1 LEEPV
6 TKGSF
11 WSFLAVQKSPWQ
23 GSFFMEKRGDLVVF
37 VKTMLILNLQQ
48 WEVTMEQQAIWA
60 IGIFGVTYGMIIAE
74 KIHRTIVAMLGG
86 ILMILFGIV
95 DQQSAMHHIDFNTL
109 GLLIGMMII
118 VSITAETGLFNYIAL
133 LSAKKAKGDPVRI
146 MVSLVIITAVGSA
159 FLDNVTTVLLMV
171 PVTFSITR
179 QLRVNPLPYLI
190 TQIFASNIGGT
201 ATLIGDPPNIM
212 IGSAVKELSFMSFI
226 NNLAPVVV
234 IIMAVTVPIFI
245 FLFRKQIQ
253 TTPELKLSIM
263 QIDEKEVITDRKLLI
278 KSVSV
283 MGLTIIGF
291 FLHQLLHLESATVAL
306 AGAFLLLLLT
316 GEHAMEKAFTKVE
329 WTTIFFFVGLFVLVS
344 GLIETGVISKLAAQA
359 VELTGGD
366 PVATAMLI
374 LWLSAIASA
383 FLDNI
388 PFVATMIPM
397 IQEMGNMGV
406 DNLEPLWWSLAL
418 GACLG
423 GNGSLI
429 GASANLIVAGL
440 SGKEGHP
447 IKFVTFMKYGFPIML
462 ITVVIANIYLY
473 LRYLI

>member
-1 LEEPV
+1 
-6 TKGSF
+6 
-11 WSFLAVQKSPWQ
+11 
-23 GSFFMEKRGDLVVF
+23 
-37 VKTMLILNLQQ
+37 
-48 WEVTMEQQAIWA
+48 MEQQAILA
-60 IGIFGVTYGMIIAE
+60 IGIFFITYGLIIAE

-86 ILMILFGIV
+86 VLMVVLGIV

-118 VSITAETGLFNYIAL
+118 VSITAETGLFKYIAL
-133 LSAKKAKGDPVRI
+133 ISAKKAKGDPVRI
-146 MVSLVIITAVGSA
+146 MLSLVLITAIGSA

-179 QLRVNPLPYLI
+179 QLRVNPVPFLI
-190 TQIFASNIGGT
+190 TQILASNIGGT

-212 IGSAVKELSFMSFI
+212 IGSAVKELTFMAFI
-226 NNLAPVVV
+226 NNLTPVVV
-234 IIMAVTVPIFI
+234 VIMAVTLPIFI

-253 TTPELKLSIM
+253 TTSELKQSIM
-263 QIDEKEVITDRKLLI
+263 QIDEKELMTDRNLLI
-278 KSVSV
+278 KCLSVL
-283 MGLTIIGF
+283 GLTIIGF
-291 FLHQLLHLESATVAL
+291 FLHQLLHLESATIAL

-316 GEHAMEKAFTKVE
+316 GEHSMEEAFTKVE

-344 GLIETGVISKLAAQA
+344 GLVETGVISKLAAQA
-359 VELTGGD
+359 IELTGGN
-366 PVATAMLI
+366 PIATSMLI

-406 DNLEPLWWSLAL
+406 ENLEPLWWSLAL

-423 GNGSLI
+423 GNGTLI
-429 GASANLIVAGL
+429 GASANLIVAGM
-440 SGKEGHP
+440 SGKEGYP
-447 IKFVTFMKYGFPIML
+447 IKFFTFMKYGFPLMLLTVIM
-462 ITVVIANIYLY
+462 ANIYIY
-473 LRYLI
+473 IRYLI

>member
-1 LEEPV
+1 
-6 TKGSF
+6 
-11 WSFLAVQKSPWQ
+11 
-23 GSFFMEKRGDLVVF
+23 
-37 VKTMLILNLQQ
+37 
-48 WEVTMEQQAIWA
+48 MEQQAILA
-60 IGIFGVTYGMIIAE
+60 IGIFLLTYGMIIAE
-74 KIHRTIVAMLGG
+74 KIHRTIVAMIGGVLMVVLGV
-86 ILMILFGIV
+86 V
-95 DQQSAMHHIDFNTL
+95 DQESAMHHIDFNTL

-118 VSITAETGLFNYIAL
+118 VSITAETGLFKYIAL
-133 LSAKKAKGDPVRI
+133 IAAKKAKGDPVRI
-146 MVSLVIITAVGSA
+146 LVSLVLITAIGSA

-179 QLRVNPLPYLI
+179 QLRVNPIPFLI
-190 TQIFASNIGGT
+190 TQIIASNIGGT

-212 IGSAVKELSFMSFI
+212 IGSAVKELTFMAFI

-234 IIMAVTVPIFI
+234 VIMAVTIPIFV

-253 TTPELKLSIM
+253 TTPELKQSIM
-263 QIDEKEVITDRKLLI
+263 RIDEKEVITDRKLLI
-278 KSVSV
+278 KSLSIL
-283 MGLTIIGF
+283 GLTIVGF
-291 FLHQLLHLESATVAL
+291 FLHQLFHLESATVAL

-316 GEHAMEKAFTKVE
+316 GEHAMEEAFTKVE

-344 GLIETGVISKLAAQA
+344 GLVETGIISKLAAQA
-359 VELTGGD
+359 IELTGGN
-366 PVATAMLI
+366 PVATSMLI

-406 DNLEPLWWSLAL
+406 ENLEPLWWSLAL

-423 GNGSLI
+423 GNGTLI
-429 GASANLIVAGL
+429 GASANLIVAGM

-447 IKFVTFMKYGFPIML
+447 IKFVTFMKYGFPLML
-462 ITVVIANIYLY
+462 LSVVLANIYIY
-473 LRYLI
+473 FRYLI

>member
-1 LEEPV
+1 
-6 TKGSF
+6 
-11 WSFLAVQKSPWQ
+11 
-23 GSFFMEKRGDLVVF
+23 
-37 VKTMLILNLQQ
+37 
-48 WEVTMEQQAIWA
+48 MEQQAILA
-60 IGIFGVTYGMIIAE
+60 IGIFLITYGLIIAE
-74 KIHRTIVAMLGG
+74 KIHRTIVAMIGG
-86 ILMILFGIV
+86 VLMVVLGIV
-95 DQQSAMHHIDFNTL
+95 DQESAMHHIDFNTL

-118 VSITAETGLFNYIAL
+118 VSITAETGLFKYIAL
-133 LSAKKAKGDPVRI
+133 ISAKKAKGDPVRI
-146 MVSLVIITAVGSA
+146 MLSLVLITAIGSA

-179 QLRVNPLPYLI
+179 QLRVNPVPFLI
-190 TQIFASNIGGT
+190 SQILASNIGGT

-212 IGSAVKELSFMSFI
+212 IGSAVKELTFMAFI

-234 IIMAVTVPIFI
+234 IIMVVTMPIFI

-253 TTPELKLSIM
+253 TTPELQQSIM

-278 KSVSV
+278 KSLSIL
-283 MGLTIIGF
+283 GLTILGF

-316 GEHAMEKAFTKVE
+316 GEHSMEEAFTKVE
-329 WTTIFFFVGLFVLVS
+329 WSTIFFFVGLFVLVS
-344 GLIETGVISKLAAQA
+344 GLVETGVISKLAAQA
-359 VELTGGD
+359 LELTGGN
-366 PVATAMLI
+366 PIATSMLI
-374 LWLSAIASA
+374 LWLSAIGSA

-406 DNLEPLWWSLAL
+406 ENLEPLWWSLAL

-423 GNGSLI
+423 GNGTLI

-440 SGKEGHP
+440 SGKEGYP
-447 IKFVTFMKYGFPIML
+447 IKFVTFMKYGFPLML
-462 ITVVIANIYLY
+462 LSVMIASIYIY
-473 LRYLI
+473 IRYLI

>member
-1 LEEPV
+1 
-6 TKGSF
+6 
-11 WSFLAVQKSPWQ
+11 
-23 GSFFMEKRGDLVVF
+23 
-37 VKTMLILNLQQ
+37 
-48 WEVTMEQQAIWA
+48 MEQQAILA
-60 IGIFGVTYGMIIAE
+60 IGIFLLTYGMIIAE
-74 KIHRTIVAMLGG
+74 KIHRTIVAMIGG
-86 ILMILFGIV
+86 VLMVVLGIV
-95 DQQSAMHHIDFNTL
+95 DQESAMHHIDFNTL

-118 VSITAETGLFNYIAL
+118 VSITAETGLFKYIAL
-133 LSAKKAKGDPVRI
+133 IAAKKAKGDPVRI
-146 MVSLVIITAVGSA
+146 LVSLVLITAIGSA

-179 QLRVNPLPYLI
+179 QLRVNPLPFLI
-190 TQIFASNIGGT
+190 TQILACNIGGT

-212 IGSAVKELSFMSFI
+212 IGSAVKELSFMDFI
-226 NNLAPVVV
+226 NNLAPIVVV
-234 IIMAVTVPIFI
+234 IMVITIPLFVL
-245 FLFRKQIQ
+245 LFRKQIQ
-253 TTPELKLSIM
+253 TTPELKQSIM
-263 QIDEKEVITDRKLLI
+263 RIDEKEVITDRKLLI
-278 KSVSV
+278 KSLSV
-283 MGLTIIGF
+283 LGLTIIGF

-316 GEHAMEKAFTKVE
+316 GEHAMEEAFTKVE

-344 GLIETGVISKLAAQA
+344 GLVETGVISKLAAEA
-359 VELTGGD
+359 IELTGGN
-366 PVATAMLI
+366 PVATSILI

-406 DNLEPLWWSLAL
+406 ENLEPLWWSLAL

-423 GNGSLI
+423 GNGTLI
-429 GASANLIVAGL
+429 GASANLIVAGM

-462 ITVVIANIYLY
+462 ISVVMANIYIYFRFLN
-473 LRYLI
+473 

>member
-1 LEEPV
+1 
-6 TKGSF
+6 
-11 WSFLAVQKSPWQ
+11 
-23 GSFFMEKRGDLVVF
+23 
-37 VKTMLILNLQQ
+37 
-48 WEVTMEQQAIWA
+48 MEQQAILA
-60 IGIFGVTYGMIIAE
+60 IGIFLVTYGFIIAE

-86 ILMILFGIV
+86 ILMVVLGIV
-95 DQQSAMHHIDFNTL
+95 DQESALHHIDFNTL

-118 VSITAETGLFNYIAL
+118 VSITAETGLFKYIAL
-133 LSAKKAKGDPVRI
+133 ISAKKAKGDPVQI
-146 MVSLVIITAVGSA
+146 MVALVLITAVGSA

-179 QLRVNPLPYLI
+179 QLRVNPVPYLI

-212 IGSAVKELSFMSFI
+212 IGSAVKELTFMAFI
-226 NNLAPVVV
+226 TNLAPIV
-234 IIMAVTVPIFI
+234 IVIMAITVPIFV

-253 TTPELKLSIM
+253 TTSELKMSIM
-263 QIDEKEVITDRKLLI
+263 QMNEQDVITDRKLLI
-278 KSVSV
+278 KSLTVL
-283 MGLTIIGF
+283 GLTIIGF
-291 FLHQLLHLESATVAL
+291 FLHQTLHLESATVAL

-316 GEHAMEKAFTKVE
+316 GEHSMEVAFTKVE

-344 GLIETGVISKLAAQA
+344 GLVETGVISKLAAQA
-359 VELTGGD
+359 IELTGGNLI
-366 PVATAMLI
+366 ATSFLI

-406 DNLEPLWWSLAL
+406 TNLEPLWWSLAL

-423 GNGSLI
+423 GNGTLI
-429 GASANLIVAGL
+429 GASANLIVAGM

-447 IKFVTFMKYGFPIML
+447 IKFVTFMKYGFPLML
-462 ITVVIANIYLY
+462 LTVIIASVYVY
-473 LRYLI
+473 FRYLF